1 MDAATPTVIAS
12 NLERSLQTKA
22 LILLTPARE
31 APPDVFARLNEFQ
44 TSTCAAA
51 RADPLSRRKRR
62 RSNLELS
69 RVFLC
74 ERNFSGCSGNLLG
87 EDYGRSAHTTSLS

>member
-1 MDAATPTVIAS
+1 MDAATPTVIAW
-12 NLERSLQTKA
+12 NLDRNLQTKA
-22 LILLTPARE
+22 PILLTPARE
-31 APPDVFARLNEFQ
+31 APPDVFDRLNEFQ
-44 TSTCAAA
+44 NSTRATA
-51 RADPLSRRKRR
+51 RADRLSRRKRP

-74 ERNFSGCSGNLLG
+74 ERHVSGCCGNLLG